1 MQIVTKKISEKEYIC
16 YLRDE
21 NGKNLKAEL
30 GKTVTEATQ
39 KLIDKIS
46 VLKFYRFKNFYYIII

>member
-1 MQIVTKKISEKEYIC
+1 MQIVTKQIGENEYIC

-21 NGKNLKAEL
+21 SGMNLKAEM

-39 KLIDKIS
+39 KLIDKITYGLYGPMKIKITS
-46 VLKFYRFKNFYYIII
+46 